1 MIRSIFVKGLEAITF
16 ECVLAA
22 QKAGVTEEIFRS
34 LQNTLRFDNARQL
47 ADYVM
52 QRVALHGRRRAVEM
66 RESATT
72 LAEIGVGNDLATATA
87 RLQEAIGNLDLKQH
101 FDDVVPQNATEIAK
115 MVLAVTQDRS
125 SPEAS
130 DTDPQV

>member
-1 MIRSIFVKGLEAITF
+1 MRSGSAKSRGYRGDFPIAAEYPSIRQ
-16 ECVLAA
+16 CAA
-22 QKAGVTEEIFRS
+22 TRRLRHAAGGAAWTAQSCR
-34 LQNTLRFDNARQL
+34 NAGIR
-47 ADYVM
+47 
-52 QRVALHGRRRAVEM
+52 H
-66 RESATT
+66 T

-125 SPEAS
+125 RPEAS